1 MEISYCDLK
10 RKEVVNVTDGKRLGR
25 ILDIIISLHSCRV
38 LGIVVPGNRK
48 IFNTREDIFIPWK
61 NIQKIGDDVIL
72 VCFLECNFD
81 KANIINPKCP
91 PDRPLPPKNISAS
104 AFGEAGDNGEYNED
118 EE

>member
-81 KANIINPKCP
+81 KSDNIGHKCP
-91 PDRPLPPKNISAS
+91 PNRPLPQKNIPVS
-104 AFGEAGDNGEYNED
+104 AFGEEESEYNED
-118 EE
+118 DE